1 MTEERMICTLDPE
14 VLGRNL
20 FWKPVEPAPP
30 KDWRPVCYSGW
41 HGEPCGGRFIELG
54 SRRIRPECEGCPYH
68 KME

>member
-30 KDWRPVCYSGW
+30 KDWRPYCYSDSPIGVCMDKNAEPEGRL
-41 HGEPCGGRFIELG
+41 GERCKI
-54 SRRIRPECEGCPYH
+54 CPYR